1 MMNAL
6 RVGEDSETR
15 RLGGDAS
22 FGFLRSRAR
31 REQPVRNIER
41 GLPCREGG
49 EMDEKLAVLDR
60 VWPHQSKL
68 MASVP
73 VNVRRCPSYASPPL
87 ALAKQLAVPN

>member
-41 GLPCREGG
+41 GLPCREG
-49 EMDEKLAVLDR
+49 EKWTRNWQCWTESGLINR
-60 VWPHQSKL
+60 SSWRPFQ
-68 MASVP
+68 
-73 VNVRRCPSYASPPL
+73 
-87 ALAKQLAVPN
+87 